1 MRRLQNSTKLW
12 LWWKTNLGVDENDIE
27 DLLEVVFEELTN
39 ELLEVEQDHIAE
51 EEARKKETSGEE
63 KEEPP
68 K

>member
-1 MRRLQNSTKLW
+1 M
-12 LWWKTNLGVDENDIE
+12 DENDIE

-39 ELLEVEQDHIAE
+39 ELLEVEQDHIGE